1 MSVTVTLNC
10 ASRTIVSNRDNNG
23 ERRGYLG
30 LVETRDRLEFCR
42 GNKRLWCADAVD
54 SLLYVVTLG
63 RDGNVANFRYL
74 LYSTSELRSST
85 HSRLVSLCHWIA
97 LRACDIH
104 GFGSQVPHHSRL
116 PCAIRMV
123 YNSQWHNPLMPVSDI
138 LQNSSRAAPLST
150 NVMSSYVSSSTRRLR
165 TGCV

>member
-10 ASRTIVSNRDNNG
+10 AFRTIVSNRDNNG

-54 SLLYVVTLG
+54 SLLYIVTLG

-85 HSRLVSLCHWIA
+85 HSRFVSLCHWVVLQVSRHSWIW
-97 LRACDIH
+97 LHRFHTTRA
-104 GFGSQVPHHSRL
+104 SLVPSESGW
-116 PCAIRMV
+116 
-123 YNSQWHNPLMPVSDI
+123 YTTHNGTAHLCRSPT
-138 LQNSSRAAPLST
+138 SSRIARE
-150 NVMSSYVSSSTRRLR
+150 RRH
-165 TGCV
+165 